1 MSRKVIAV
9 DFDDTLFTNSWP
21 GVGEPIWP
29 VINKAKEEQA
39 NGAAIILW
47 TCRAGD
53 SLDAAVEACRA
64 VGLIPDA
71 VNETLPEWLATW
83 VDDPRKIGANE
94 YWDDR
99 AVNIKPFIEEEP
111 DRDIV
116 VNGVYRHFKGG
127 EYRVVGTAMH
137 SETGEMMVMYY
148 CRTDIGHGDFK
159 MWARPLNNFLSRV
172 DKKKY
177 PDAVQE
183 YRFELIEE

>member
-9 DFDDTLFTNSWP
+9 DFDDTLFTNAWP

-47 TCRAGD
+47 TCRIGE
-53 SLDAAVEACRA
+53 SLDNAVEACRK

-71 VNETLPEWLATW
+71 VNETLPEWLETW

-99 AVNIKPFIEEEP
+99 AVNIKDLVEGQWLCM
-111 DRDIV
+111 
-116 VNGVYRHFKGG
+116 GVSNSTGPIFKCSSCGKYHNPSTVAMELRRQQMYPSHCPHCG
-127 EYRVVGTAMH
+127 KRMVGT
-137 SETGEMMVMYY
+137 
-148 CRTDIGHGDFK
+148 R
-159 MWARPLNNFLSRV
+159 
-172 DKKKY
+172 
-177 PDAVQE
+177 DA
-183 YRFELIEE
+183 